1 MSAQPVEMAPI
12 AMSVTEAAD
21 LLGCSGDTVRRL
33 IAAGLLDAVQPLGK
47 GGHVFV
53 GRRAVEAF
61 FDRASEGQPS
71 RM

>member
-1 MSAQPVEMAPI
+1 MSAQPVEITPI
-12 AMSVTEAAD
+12 ALSVTEAAD

-53 GRRAVEAF
+53 GRRSVEAF
-61 FDRASEGQPS
+61 FDRAREGQPS